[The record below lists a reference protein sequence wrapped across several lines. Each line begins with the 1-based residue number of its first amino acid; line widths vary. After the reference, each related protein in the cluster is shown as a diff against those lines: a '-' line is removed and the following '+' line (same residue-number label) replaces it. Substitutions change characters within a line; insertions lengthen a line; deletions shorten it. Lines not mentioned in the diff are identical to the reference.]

1 MPEYKYWNTEEE
13 IFEALE
19 PTYDPSELKG
29 WELKEYRKLCDRSF

>member
-19 PTYDPSELKG
+19 LNYSPDQLKG
-29 WELKEYRKLCDRSF
+29 WELKQFNKL